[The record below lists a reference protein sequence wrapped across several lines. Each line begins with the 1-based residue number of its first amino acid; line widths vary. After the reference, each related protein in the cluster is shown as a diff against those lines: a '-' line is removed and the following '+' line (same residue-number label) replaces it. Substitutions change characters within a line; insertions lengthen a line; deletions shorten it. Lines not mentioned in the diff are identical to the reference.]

1 MLLFHEGMPRSGKSY
16 EATAFYIIPAIQK
29 GRLVDAYVDGLKHE
43 QIAEIAE
50 VPLEQV
56 QELLKIITE
65 EQVPEIYKHVRQNS
79 LVVID
84 ELQNFFPNGRQK
96 LHPDIQNFITK
107 HGHDGHD
114 ILCMGQDL
122 RDCHAV
128 WRRRVSQKT
137 FFLKLEAVGQP
148 DRYQWATYKATRPEH
163 FEKVTSGIRKYD
175 PKYFGSYASHSEGTT
190 NTEQFMDTRA
200 NVLKTK
206 VAMLVPVALVAVVGL
221 AFYIKNSVF
230 AAPSQPV
237 PEVVQESPV
246 SVPSLE
252 EQFNEALAPLPEPLH
267 ETKVEPEVPE
277 FPELDPVSYVY
288 NLAKTNKARLAGYA
302 RIGDRLVIEVEILNN
317 SGHKLDVFRG
327 EELESM
333 GWTLDLKDYG
343 LVMSA
348 DNLELFVR
356 PWPNDPL
363 GKIPRQTIDAL

>member
-29 GRLVDAYVDGLKHE
+29 GRLVDAYVDGLKHQ
-43 QIAEIAE
+43 QIADIAE
-50 VPLEQV
+50 VPLERV

-65 EQVPEIYKHVRQNS
+65 EQVPEIHKHVRQNS

-206 VAMLVPVALVAVVGL
+206 VAMLVPVALVAVIGL

-230 AAPSQPV
+230 AAPDQPAAEVVHDEPVRSLEQEFNQALSPV
-237 PEVVQESPV
+237 PESIQKVVQE
-246 SVPSLE
+246 
-252 EQFNEALAPLPEPLH
+252 PEP
-267 ETKVEPEVPE
+267 EPE
-277 FPELDPVSYVY
+277 PELDPVSYVY
-288 NLAKTNKARLAGYA
+288 SLAKTNKARLAGYA
-302 RIGDRLVIEVEILNN
+302 RIGERLVIEVEILNG

-333 GWTLDLKDYG
+333 GWNLDLKDYG
-343 LVMSA
+343 LVMTA
-348 DNLELFVR
+348 DNYQLFVR